1 MDREE
6 RGAIFENPVVADVP
20 LDPAPLARVIGQLRF
35 GTLSVL
41 ASGDEAAQA
50 YMKALSED
58 YPFVEQG
65 LEQALR
71 FTAGQPVQ
79 HTEIG
84 KLWRLRSH
92 DRQTLVALNNGAL
105 TLETTDYLG
114 RTAFC
119 DELARLAR
127 IFQDV
132 THVPTYSRVAVRYTN
147 RLQGPETLARLT
159 ELVHPELLGLVG
171 VDPGPGVDLTYTL
184 SQAQLSFGEAR
195 NLLVQYG
202 RLPGGATFDPTIDAV
217 PEPNWVLDLDS
228 YQEFPDGRRG
238 LAAES
243 HSVKAAAVACAERAH
258 TFFRWAVTDQ
268 FLTHFGGHP

>member
-6 RGAIFENPVVADVP
+6 RGPIFENLVVADVP
-20 LDPAPLARVIGQLRF
+20 LNPAPLARVIGQLRF

-41 ASGDEAAQA
+41 ASGDDAAQA
-50 YMKALSED
+50 YMKALSEE

-65 LEQALR
+65 VEQALR

-114 RTAFC
+114 RTSFC
-119 DELARLAR
+119 DELARLAG
-127 IFQDV
+127 IFQDI
-132 THVPTYSRVAVRYTN
+132 TRVPAYNRVAVRYTN
-147 RLQGPETLARLT
+147 RIQGPETLARLT
-159 ELVHPELLGLVG
+159 KLVHPELLGLVG
-171 VDPGPGVDLTYTL
+171 VDTGPDVELTYTL
-184 SQAQLSFGEAR
+184 SQAQFSFGEAR
-195 NLLVQYG
+195 NLMVQYG

-228 YQEFPDGRRG
+228 YQEFPDARSG
-238 LAAES
+238 LNANPQ
-243 HSVKAAAVACAERAH
+243 SVKAAAVACAERAH
-258 TFFRWAVTDQ
+258 AFFRWAVTEE

>member
-6 RGAIFENPVVADVP
+6 RGAIFENLVVADIP

-41 ASGDEAAQA
+41 ASGDDAAQA
-50 YMKALSED
+50 YMKALSEE

-65 LEQALR
+65 VEQALR

-84 KLWRLRSH
+84 RLWRLRSY

-105 TLETTDYLG
+105 TLETTEYLG
-114 RTAFC
+114 RTSFC
-119 DELARLAR
+119 DELARLAG
-127 IFQDV
+127 IFQEV
-132 THVPTYSRVAVRYTN
+132 TRVPAYSRVAIRYTN
-147 RLQGPETLARLT
+147 RLQGPETLGRLT
-159 ELVHPELLGLVG
+159 ELVHSELLGLVG
-171 VDPGPGVDLTYTL
+171 VDAGPGVDLAYTL

-195 NLLVQYG
+195 SLLVQYG
-202 RLPGGATFDPTIDAV
+202 RLPAGATFDPTIEPA

-228 YQEFPDGRRG
+228 YQEFPDARSG
-238 LAAES
+238 LAADPE
-243 HSVKAAAVACAERAH
+243 SVKDAAVACAERAH
-258 TFFRWAVTDQ
+258 TFFRWAVTEK
-268 FLTHFGGHP
+268 FLTHFGGRP

>member
-6 RGAIFENPVVADVP
+6 RGAIFENPVIADVP

-50 YMKALSED
+50 FMKALSED

-65 LEQALR
+65 VQQALR
-71 FTAGQPVQ
+71 FTPGQPVEP
-79 HTEIG
+79 TEIG
-84 KLWRLRSH
+84 KLWRLRSP

-105 TLETTDYLG
+105 TLETTDYRG
-114 RTAFC
+114 RTVFC
-119 DELARLAR
+119 DELARLAG
-127 IFQDV
+127 IFRDV
-132 THVPTYSRVAVRYTN
+132 TRVPAYSRVAIRYTN
-147 RLQGPETLARLT
+147 RLQGTETLARLT
-159 ELVHPELLGLVG
+159 DLIHPELLGLVG
-171 VDPGPGVDLTYTL
+171 ADTGPGVDLTFTL
-184 SQAQLSFGEAR
+184 SQAQFAFGDAR

-202 RLPGGATFDPTIDAV
+202 RLPGGATFDPTIDAA

-228 YQEFPDGRRG
+228 SEEFSDSQKG
-238 LAAES
+238 LAADA
-243 HSVKAAAVACAERAH
+243 HSVKAAAVTCAERAH
-258 TFFRWAVTDQ
+258 TFFRWAVTDR